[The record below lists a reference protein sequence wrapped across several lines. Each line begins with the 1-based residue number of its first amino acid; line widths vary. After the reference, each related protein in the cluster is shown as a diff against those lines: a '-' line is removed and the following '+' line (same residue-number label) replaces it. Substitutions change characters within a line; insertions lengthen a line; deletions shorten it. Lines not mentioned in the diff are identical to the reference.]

1 VGLRIRTNLPS
12 LTGQRHLNRTSAA
25 LSASLERL
33 SSGQRINKAADD
45 SAGLAISEKMNA
57 KIRSLAQA
65 KRNAQDGIS
74 LVQTA
79 EGGLN
84 EISNIVARLRELSV
98 QAASDTI
105 GNRERAFLQEEFG
118 QLKNEIDRIA
128 SVVDFNGTHL
138 LMGDDQVPEVFRAYH
153 NFSPLEVQVGEN
165 YHPAVDSKM
174 AQNPTNII
182 RIDMSQLVAT
192 TTGERS
198 LHLGKSGDEN
208 EVRIDS
214 KSAAQLAIARL
225 DGALDQVSSYRS
237 QLGAIQNRLQSS
249 INNTAIQIESTS
261 AAKSR
266 IRDTDYAQESAEA
279 TQQQILQQSGVA
291 VLSQAVKLP
300 QLALKLLEM

>member
-1 VGLRIRTNLPS
+1 MGLRIRTNLPS
-12 LTGQRHLNRTSAA
+12 LTGQRHLNRTSHA
-25 LSASLERL
+25 LNASLERL
-33 SSGQRINKAADD
+33 SSGRRINRAADD

-57 KIRSLAQA
+57 KIRSLSQA

-84 EISNIVARLRELSV
+84 EITNIVARLRELSV

-118 QLKNEIDRIA
+118 QLKDEIDRIA

-138 LMGDDQVPEVFRAYH
+138 LMGDDQIPDAFRAYH
-153 NFSPLEVQVGEN
+153 NFSPLEIQVAEN
-165 YHPAVDSKM
+165 YHPLVDSKM

-182 RIDMSQLVAT
+182 RVDMSQLVAT
-192 TTGERS
+192 TTGEKS
-198 LHLGKSGDEN
+198 LQLGKPGDEH

-214 KSAAQLAIARL
+214 KNAAQQAIARL
-225 DGALDQVSSYRS
+225 DRALDQVSSYRS
-237 QLGAIQNRLQSS
+237 ELGAIQNRLQSS
-249 INNTAIQIESTS
+249 INNTAIQVESTS
-261 AAKSR
+261 AAYSR

-279 TQQQILQQSGVA
+279 TQQQILQQSGIA

-300 QLALKLLEM
+300 QMALKLLEM